1 LSQQA
6 FGWRTHMIDDLSYR
20 AIGIKK
26 GFAGVQ
32 VLHGVDFEVR
42 PGTVHALLGHNGAG
56 KSTLL
61 KILAGA
67 QSQDSGVLQVAGED
81 VTFSSPRDA
90 LHKGI
95 ACVYQELRL
104 IPNLTVTENLFL
116 GRELSKRRFKE
127 GFSMLAY
134 ARKLLAEYHMRIDP
148 VDPVSALSHPEKQM
162 VEVIASLDRK
172 ARFLFL
178 DEPTTALDGNQARE
192 MLNSVKR
199 IAVSRQIGVVLVSH
213 KLDEVMSI
221 CDEVTVLSG
230 GVVVLHEKGDHV
242 SKEAIVASIVGH
254 AHHPHAKNAQAG
266 RQPGSGEAF
275 LEVNA
280 LSGARLTSVTL
291 NANKGEILGIYG
303 LVGSGRS
310 RFLRT
315 LYGSEPMTN
324 GEIRIGGKLYQ
335 PVGPREAMARQIA
348 ILTEERKHDGFIPLM
363 SALRNVVL
371 PTLHRYRTAG
381 LVNWRVASNSSR
393 QTLARIRTRGEL
405 ENPVKALSG
414 GNQQK
419 VLFGRI
425 IEQDARLIL
434 LDEPTKGVDIG
445 AKSDIYDIV
454 FELADQGRCMV
465 VVSSEEE
472 ELLEI
477 ADRIV
482 VFRHGACDGHSIP
495 ASQLTIADLRREA
508 WTAAAA

>member
-1 LSQQA
+1 MS
-6 FGWRTHMIDDLSYR
+6 DDLSYR

-32 VLHGVDFEVR
+32 VLRGIDFEVR

-67 QSQDSGVLQVAGED
+67 QPQDSGLLKVAGEA
-81 VTFSSPRDA
+81 VTLSSPRDA

-104 IPNLTVTENLFL
+104 IPNLTVAENLFL
-116 GRELSKRRFKE
+116 GRELKKRGIKDAAA
-127 GFSMLAY
+127 MLTY
-134 ARKLLAEYHMRIDP
+134 ARKLLADYHMRVDP
-148 VDPVSALSHPEKQM
+148 ADPVSALSHPEKQM
-162 VEVIASLDRK
+162 AEVIANLDRK

-192 MLNSVKR
+192 MLDSVKR
-199 IAVSRQIGVVLVSH
+199 IAVARQIGVVLVSH
-213 KLDEVMSI
+213 KLDEVMSV

-230 GVVVLHEKGDHV
+230 GVVVLHEQGDRV
-242 SKEAIVASIVGH
+242 SKQAIIDSIVGH
-254 AHHPHAKNAQAG
+254 AHHSHAKVAQSRSTLG
-266 RQPGSGEAF
+266 NGEAF
-275 LEVNA
+275 LKVSA
-280 LSGARLTSVTL
+280 LGGARLSSITL
-291 NANKGEILGIYG
+291 NANKGEILGIFG

-315 LYGSEPMTN
+315 LYGSEPMTI
-324 GEIRIGGKLYQ
+324 GEIHLGGKPYQ
-335 PVGPREAMARQIA
+335 PISPREAMASGIA
-348 ILTEERKHDGFIPLM
+348 MLTEERKQDGFIPLM
-363 SALRNVVL
+363 SGLRNVVL

-381 LVNWRVASNSSR
+381 LVNWGAASNSAR
-393 QTLARIRTRGEL
+393 QILARIGTRGEL
-405 ENPVKALSG
+405 QNPIKALSG

-445 AKSDIYDIV
+445 AKSDIYDIIY
-454 FELADQGRCMV
+454 ELAEQGRCVV

-482 VFRHGACDGHSIP
+482 VFRHGACDAHSIP

>member
-1 LSQQA
+1 VLDFHTPA
-6 FGWRTHMIDDLSYR
+6 
-20 AIGIKK
+20 KK

-42 PGTVHALLGHNGAG
+42 PGTIHALLGHNGAG

-61 KILAGA
+61 KILAGT
-67 QSQDSGVLQVAGED
+67 QPQDSGVLKVAGEE

-104 IPNLTVTENLFL
+104 IPNLTVAENLFL
-116 GRELSKRRFKE
+116 GREFNKNGIE
-127 GFSMLAY
+127 DDAAMLTY
-134 ARKLLAEYHMRIDP
+134 AGKLLADYHMKVDP
-148 VDPVSALSHPEKQM
+148 ADPVSVLSHPEKQM
-162 VEVIASLDRK
+162 AEVIANLDRK

-192 MLNSVKR
+192 MLDSVKR
-199 IAVSRQIGVVLVSH
+199 IAVARQIGVVLVSH
-213 KLDEVMSI
+213 KLDEVLSI
-221 CDEVTVLSG
+221 CDEVTVLSA
-230 GVVVLHEKGDHV
+230 GVVVLHAQGD
-242 SKEAIVASIVGH
+242 
-254 AHHPHAKNAQAG
+254 
-266 RQPGSGEAF
+266 R
-275 LEVNA
+275 
-280 LSGARLTSVTL
+280 
-291 NANKGEILGIYG
+291 GIFG

-310 RFLRT
+310 RFLKT

-324 GEIRIGGKLYQ
+324 GEVRLGGELYR
-335 PVGPREAMARQIA
+335 PVGPRGAMASGIA
-348 ILTEERKHDGFIPLM
+348 MLTEERKQDGFIPLM
-363 SALRNVVL
+363 SAFRNIVL

-381 LVNWRVASNSSR
+381 LVNWRAATNTAR
-393 QTLARIRTRGEL
+393 QILARIGTRGEL
-405 ENPVKALSG
+405 ENPIKALSG

-445 AKSDIYDIV
+445 AKSDIYDIIY
-454 FELADQGRCMV
+454 ELAEQGRCVV

-472 ELLEI
+472 ELLEV

-482 VFRHGACDGHSIP
+482 VFRHGACDGHSVP

-508 WTAAAA
+508 WTAAVA

>member
-1 LSQQA
+1 
-6 FGWRTHMIDDLSYR
+6 
-20 AIGIKK
+20 
-26 GFAGVQ
+26 
-32 VLHGVDFEVR
+32 
-42 PGTVHALLGHNGAG
+42 
-56 KSTLL
+56 
-61 KILAGA
+61 
-67 QSQDSGVLQVAGED
+67 
-81 VTFSSPRDA
+81 
-90 LHKGI
+90 
-95 ACVYQELRL
+95 
-104 IPNLTVTENLFL
+104 
-116 GRELSKRRFKE
+116 
-127 GFSMLAY
+127 
-134 ARKLLAEYHMRIDP
+134 
-148 VDPVSALSHPEKQM
+148 M
-162 VEVIASLDRK
+162 VEVVASLDRK

-178 DEPTTALDGNQARE
+178 NEPTTALDGNQARE
-192 MLNSVKR
+192 MPDSVKR
-199 IAVSRQIGVVLVSH
+199 IAASRQIGVVLVSH

-230 GVVVLHEKGDHV
+230 GVVVLHEEGDRV
-242 SKEAIVASIVGH
+242 SKEAIIASIVGR
-254 AHHPHAKNAQAG
+254 AHHSHAKSSQSG

-275 LEVNA
+275 LEVKA
-280 LSGARLTSVTL
+280 LSGARLTSITL

-324 GEIRIGGKLYQ
+324 GEIRIGGNLYQ
-335 PVGPREAMARQIA
+335 PVGPREAMGGRIA

-381 LVNWRVASNSSR
+381 LVNWRVAANSAR

-405 ENPVKALSG
+405 KSPVKALSG
-414 GNQQK
+414 GNRKK
-419 VLFGRI
+419 VLFGRM

-445 AKSDIYDIV
+445 AKSDTYDII
-454 FELADQGRCMV
+454 FELAEQGRCMV